1 MIFSIMH
8 ITDRIYSLLQNA
20 AHKVALL
27 VVLFVAVMLCACS
40 SDSGNDEPDTTTR
53 TVNVTLTLAVNP
65 TSNSGAAGS
74 KAFTRSTRATTT
86 FTDGTWDPIDHP
98 EAGVGFENYIDA
110 ERLHVVFYNA
120 DGSRLAEVQNKVLL
134 TTDDKNI
141 YQVKGDMRIAAG
153 GDLNAPVTFT
163 GKVVVYANVDA
174 PTDASSPWYLG
185 SASIKDVADK
195 ATFSYSAPT
204 TATPAGIRQGGME
217 AIPMWGMQDYASTP
231 IELRGGLY
239 SDLGTIYLLRSMA
252 KVSLHFTKEMR
263 EAGFQF
269 TDVKLNNYNLSG
281 AVAPPYANFSALT
294 TTTALTYARSFNV
307 PEGIT
312 SSAGPLNFLAHEGDT
327 VSLNLYIPEYQNVPT
342 GDTRVGTL
350 IEETC
355 ATITVGIRRV
365 LNGVTTDYEVTK
377 PLYFADYTDGRRPT
391 EATDGYDI
399 VRNHHYRYFILNDHL
414 DLRLVVE
421 PWTVVRH
428 SNPIEI

>member
-174 PTDASSPWYLG
+174 PTNESPTWTWQSNLDALTN
-185 SASIKDVADK
+185 A
-195 ATFSYSAPT
+195 ATFPYSAPT
-204 TATPAGIRQGGME
+204 TATPAGIRQGGMD

-269 TDVKLNNYNLSG
+269 TDVKLNNYNPSG
-281 AVAPPYANFSALT
+281 AVAPPYANFSTLT

-365 LNGVTTDYEVTK
+365 LNGVTTDYKVTR
-377 PLYFADYTDGRRPT
+377 PLYFADYTDGRR
-391 EATDGYDI
+391 ADDDHNGYDI